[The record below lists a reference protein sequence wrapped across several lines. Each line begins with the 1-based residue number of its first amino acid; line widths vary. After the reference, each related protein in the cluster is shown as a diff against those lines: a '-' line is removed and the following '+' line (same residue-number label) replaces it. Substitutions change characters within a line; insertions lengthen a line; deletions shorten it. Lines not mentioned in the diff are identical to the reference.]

1 MRRRVSQGLQGRGL
15 AIMSASLFKDE
26 AGVVYHGLA
35 LCYVLAGYG
44 LGIAA
49 LFHGGTVASVVGV
62 LLLGHSMTIAA
73 YLLHECAHHTVFR
86 SNAHNARLGV
96 FCTWITGSCYGTYED
111 IRYKHF
117 RHHADNADIMW
128 FDSRAW
134 LATHP
139 LLTRLVLGLEWLY
152 IPAHDVLMHGLLT
165 IGAFA
170 IPARRAQRPRNL
182 AILLVRATVFASVL
196 WLCRAFAIPAR
207 RAQRPRNLAILLV
220 RATVFASVL
229 WLCPRVAIRY
239 VFAYLLMITVLR
251 FMDALQHDY
260 DGTTI
265 LFEKTVPPHR
275 GDRAYEQVHTF
286 SNPLSMRYR
295 WLNVLVLNFGFH
307 NAHHARAA
315 TPWYKLPAL
324 HDELFGTSPERV
336 IPLGAQLR
344 SFHRY
349 RVSRVMG
356 DTSMVV
362 GPEFLRLARL
372 GVASGGNAV
381 SFLTPF

>member
-196 WLCRAFAIPAR
+196 WLC
-207 RAQRPRNLAILLV
+207 
-220 RATVFASVL
+220 
-229 WLCPRVAIRY
+229 PRVAIRY